1 MCFQQKKIY
10 SNLTKT
16 KITFKNHTAFA
27 NFEIVHVERTLGKF
41 FKAKYLPLGHTENL
55 SLFI

>member
-41 FKAKYLPLGHTENL
+41 FKAKYLPHTENL